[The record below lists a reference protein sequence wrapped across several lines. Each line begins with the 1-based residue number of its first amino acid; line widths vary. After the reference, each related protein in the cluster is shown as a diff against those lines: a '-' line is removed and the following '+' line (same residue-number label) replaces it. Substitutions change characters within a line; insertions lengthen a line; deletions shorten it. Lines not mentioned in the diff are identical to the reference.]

1 MNQLIDI
8 MLTPDCRVV
17 AAASGMTNLIPNVA
31 KLVLSF
37 YFYYDKTPKAKPGPG
52 AFLKYNV
59 FIRSFKQYYTIGLYD
74 TVGLGIKYSV
84 F

>member
-8 MLTPDCRVV
+8 MLAPDCRVV

-31 KLVLSF
+31 KLALSF
-37 YFYYDKTPKAKPGPG
+37 YFYHDKTPKPGPG
-52 AFLKYNV
+52 ALLKYNV
-59 FIRSFKQYYTIGLYD
+59 SIRSFKQYYTIGQYN
-74 TVGLGIKYSV
+74 TVLGIKYSV